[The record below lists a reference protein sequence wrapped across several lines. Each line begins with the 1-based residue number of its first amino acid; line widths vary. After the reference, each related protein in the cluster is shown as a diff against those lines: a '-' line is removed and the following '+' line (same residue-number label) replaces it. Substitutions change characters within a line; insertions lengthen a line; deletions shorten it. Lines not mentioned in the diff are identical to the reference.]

1 MGDNNNDINT
11 KKIFRSFFKLDRNNK
26 DRHGRLNQRYFKE
39 INRNN
44 NWIDNNPYL
53 PPFWGFI
60 LYSIVY
66 FVIIC
71 SALFYV
77 GVMKQKTD
85 ADDATQLDKP
95 QNVIGGSN
103 IDSDTPYYFKAPF
116 YSNDN
121 SKTLYDMLSVN
132 HIFTGY
138 KEPGKSSGLY
148 ASIFDMFHDDCPDD
162 LTSKIRFVYAF
173 NLMYIE
179 NKLNDLTKDLNEAIQ
194 DNNYFNAL
202 IIFVKWIMISLEIV
216 INIFKD
222 PIGLFLILLAI
233 PAYFTTKYSIYTAEG
248 KSTRGGLGG
257 SVIKYDLRADYRY
270 DNKTYAPRNRKSNN
284 EVLVKDIYINTMKSI
299 DDDNDRI
306 LLYNDTSKEKT
317 TGVYI
322 NKYFKMNSKFSA
334 FLNKKYAGPF
344 LLQIDANPTILT
356 KGIENEKEIVL
367 IGTTSKQRNL
377 NSIANNYTKKN
388 NYSIQ
393 QYTDAES
400 GNNYIYGLI
409 DNNNIYGITT
419 NTSTDTINLEDS
431 SNDSSYNLYSYFQS
445 VSNIQD
451 ISSVVYKH
459 LYLKSYNSNSN
470 KGFLAL
476 KYKYTLID
484 GSGNTSNVGHII
496 VNETSTSKVLTGLGW
511 GTFGY
516 TFWYM
521 LIVLLIILNCGNIL
535 TGLGNPVFQWYNNMP
550 KEIQQQIFTF
560 PENYKSNLEKIN
572 KLGDFF
578 PYSSNNEIDNE
589 TLDNQYVYNFFN
601 HFLFH
606 CYYDSDNISVE
617 NNDNNQDVKELKE
630 SMTDIQTK
638 VGSKGDGKPKWLNKL
653 IEGKWEADKPC
664 GVVVNDKIE
673 EFISNI
679 IPGENGDGVN
689 IYKWAYIILPT
700 AVFKYKEDIMKF
712 FEELKTKLEEAE
724 EEDTG
729 NAGNDQTYTKTS
741 ILEKIKEA
749 TDLVNKLD
757 PNNTGSWGGF
767 WHEYKDQRNKLIS
780 VKSGWD
786 KHTYNVF
793 AISFFSIYYIV
804 SYLLFSILFLT
815 RPFVYFIRYF
825 FPIAF
830 IYKMVTGNDDNKN
843 EYVNNIDKGLEFLKS
858 HPLTLFIC
866 SCAILLF
873 NCFWFFGLMLDSY
886 ANDTLTYTG
895 AITGII
901 CCIIIYYMIKKE

>member
-103 IDSDTPYYFKAPF
+103 INDDTPYYFKAPF

-162 LTSKIRFVYAF
+162 LTSKIRFVYSF

-270 DNKTYAPRNRKSNN
+270 ENKTYAPRNRKSNN

-299 DDDNDRI
+299 DDDGN
-306 LLYNDTSKEKT
+306 LLHYNDNLKKKT

-322 NKYFKMNSKFSA
+322 NSYFKTDSKFSA
-334 FLNKKYAGPF
+334 FLNKKYTGPF

-356 KGIENEKEIVL
+356 KGIENKNEIVL
-367 IGTTSKQRNL
+367 IGTSMKR
-377 NSIANNYTKKN
+377 SPRYIANNYYTK

-393 QYTDAES
+393 QYTDAET

-409 DNNNIYGITT
+409 DNNNIYDIST
-419 NTSTDTINLEDS
+419 NSTDTINLGES
-431 SNDSSYNLYSYFQS
+431 FNNDKNSLYSYFGN
-445 VSNIQD
+445 VSDIQD
-451 ISSVVYKH
+451 ISSVIYKN
-459 LYLKSYNSNSN
+459 LYLKAYNSNSN

-516 TFWYM
+516 TFMYM

-560 PENYKSNLEKIN
+560 PEKYKSNLEKIN

-606 CYYDSDNISVE
+606 CYYDSDNISFDNNE
-617 NNDNNQDVKELKE
+617 NNKKVKKLET
-630 SMTDIQTK
+630 SMTEILTK
-638 VGSKGDGKPKWLNKL
+638 VGNKRAEQREQREWFKKWIKE
-653 IEGKWEADKPC
+653 IWEGQKTYSD
-664 GVVVNDKIE
+664 VVDEKIT
-673 EFISNI
+673 EFINNI
-679 IPGENGDGVN
+679 MPGEGGDGVN

-712 FEELKTKLEEAE
+712 FEELKTKLEKTKEEAKQ
-724 EEDTG
+724 ED
-729 NAGNDQTYTKTS
+729 ADDITS
-741 ILEKIKEA
+741 ITDSIDEA
-749 TDLVNKLD
+749 TKLVNELD
-757 PNNTGSWGGF
+757 PDNTGSWGGF

-786 KHTYNVF
+786 KHTYNIF